1 MNPVATGAAAPAAR
15 LRRHPA
21 VVALT
26 ASVAVSQLGSQVTL
40 LALPLLA
47 LLELSAGAAVVGLL
61 TAAAYLPWVVLALP
75 VGVVVD
81 RLTVLGQRRVVVACD
96 LARAALLA
104 LVPLLH
110 ATGRLTVPLLLSVV
124 LVVGCATVL
133 ADVTAAAL
141 VPRAVEAPLLSR
153 VNGLLEAA
161 TALAI
166 VGGPALAGALV
177 AGVGAASAVIA
188 DAVSFVASAALLAR
202 LPARAGL
209 AMPQGPTGERLL
221 AAVLGGVAVLRRD
234 PVLARLCL
242 WSTTSNLAGNAL
254 TPVVLTLLVRESHL
268 SPGLLGTALALAALG
283 GVAGALSSAPLA
295 ARLGHGRFLAG
306 SAVVLAVGILAV
318 GGLAVAGPP
327 EGVTA
332 AVWVAAA
339 YAVTLAGNLA
349 GNAQLATVRQHRVQD
364 GSLGRVVAAWRC
376 LGYAG
381 IPVGATA
388 GGWLAEVVGLR
399 PVVVGAAAAFALTCL
414 LPLTRPVR
422 ELRLSPA

>member
-1 MNPVATGAAAPAAR
+1 VKLVATGAVAPVVR

-26 ASVAVSQLGSQVTL
+26 ASVAVSQIGSQVTL

-47 LLELSAGAAVVGLL
+47 LLELDAGAAVVGLL
-61 TAAAYLPWVVLALP
+61 TAASYLPWVVLALP

-81 RLTVLGQRRVVVACD
+81 RLPALGQRRVVVICD
-96 LARAALLA
+96 LVRAGLLA
-104 LVPLLH
+104 LVPVLH
-110 ATGRLTVPLLLSVV
+110 ATGRLTVPPLLAVV

-133 ADVTAAAL
+133 AEVTAAAL

-153 VNGLLEAA
+153 VNGLLEGA

-177 AGVGAASAVIA
+177 AGVGAAPAVTA

-202 LPARAGL
+202 LPTRAG
-209 AMPQGPTGERLL
+209 AAAPPRPAGERLRDAL
-221 AAVLGGVAVLRRD
+221 LGGAAVLRRD
-234 PVLARLCL
+234 HVLARLCL

-268 SPGLLGTALALAALG
+268 SPALLGAALAVAALG

-295 ARLGHGRFLAG
+295 ARLGHGRLLAG

-318 GGLAVAGPP
+318 GGMALAGPP
-327 EGVTA
+327 QGVA
-332 AVWVAAA
+332 AAGWVAAA

-349 GNAQLATVRQHRVQD
+349 GNAQVATVRQHRVQD
-364 GSLGRVVAAWRC
+364 GSLGRVVATWRC

-381 IPVGATA
+381 IPVGAVA
-388 GGWLAEVVGLR
+388 GGWLAQAIGLR
-399 PVVVGAAAAFALTCL
+399 PVVVGAAVVFALTCV
-414 LPLTRPVR
+414 LPVTRPVR
-422 ELRLSPA
+422 ELRLPG